1 MKLSQCFDRQPE
13 TVSLLVLMHD
23 SEICVWN
30 VQVTA
35 EAEGMA
41 LEICAAETTVEML
54 TKVWKS
60 VIFSLQ
66 HA

>member
-1 MKLSQCFDRQPE
+1 
-13 TVSLLVLMHD
+13 MHASRNLD
-23 SEICVWN
+23 WN
-30 VQVTA
+30 VQVFA

-54 TKVWKS
+54 TQVWTS
-60 VIFSLQ
+60 VFFSLQ